1 MTKKEIKNIFKSEV
15 KKDIL
20 DFLMTEDGAYFGD
33 LVMNMEEN
41 QLTILEH
48 LIELKKMGWIYK
60 DTEGGRFRINDEYFA
75 KRKAPLKEGKRLSS
89 RERTIIDE
97 LNQFSETTRAK
108 EKEVDN
114 EISINKLSPGEQ
126 KVEGKKSRKK

>member
-1 MTKKEIKNIFKSEV
+1 MTKKEIKNILKSEV

-20 DFLMTEDGAYFGD
+20 DFLMTEDGAYYGD
-33 LVMNMEEN
+33 MVMSMDEN

-60 DTEGGRFRINDEYFA
+60 DTKGGRFRINEQYFI
-75 KRKAPLKEGKRLSS
+75 KRNTPSKEGKPLSK
-89 RERTIIDE
+89 RDWTIIDE
-97 LNQFSETTRAK
+97 LNHFSETTRAK
-108 EKEVDN
+108 EKDVDN

-126 KVEGKKSRKK
+126 KVKVKKSKEK